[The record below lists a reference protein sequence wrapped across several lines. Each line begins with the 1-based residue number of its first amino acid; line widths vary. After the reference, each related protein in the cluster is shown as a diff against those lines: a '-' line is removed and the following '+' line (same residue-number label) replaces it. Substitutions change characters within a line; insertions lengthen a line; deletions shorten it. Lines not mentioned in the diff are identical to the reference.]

1 MSKAFVL
8 GNGSMMIGLGR
19 DGLVYD
25 LYYPYV
31 GLENH
36 TAGGNVHR
44 VGAVSYTHL
53 DVYKRQR

>member
-1 MSKAFVL
+1 MAKAFVL

-36 TAGGNVHR
+36 TAGGNV
-44 VGAVSYTHL
+44 AQSWYL
-53 DVYKRQR
+53 C